1 MGVFP
6 GDGSMEESTGSRNL
20 IYFKNKTK
28 PNRTKGDSTK
38 RLVRRDENVNG

>member
-6 GDGSMEESTGSRNL
+6 GDDSMEESTGSRNL